1 MSESVNVFGIIRES
15 IVAET
20 VDCVNLVNQGELTL
34 SKKSVSKGRVP
45 EDCCKRDCCE
55 RDCSEPDDVLLVC
68 PCPVVKCVPLFLP
81 CKKVACVEKPSDCP
95 PRSLGSEVVNVT
107 AITQTLVYNVS
118 RPGVEPTY
126 ELLKIPK
133 GSLLKRF
140 TITRNCEKTCGTS
153 DNRPGYSLDERNVR
167 FLLGFID
174 DTVLNIRNETS
185 IPNMSK
191 EQASELIT
199 YITNKKT
206 PVTLPFMCRHTQ
218 ISFDISLTM
227 KQRYSTRCPGLGDN
241 YCTDTTYNLMKYI
254 FKPTFICEDDEI
266 CSVDCE
272 DSVMCNLEAEAGT
285 PVNLYPVITVT
296 CGSLLCENFC
306 FFIEYIEGPCSDQDV
321 VTVCGKVVPWPSAS
335 QRI

>member
-20 VDCVNLVNQGELTL
+20 VDCVNLVNQGGLTL
-34 SKKSVSKGRVP
+34 SKKSVSKLNEKALTKVRGP
-45 EDCCKRDCCE
+45 EDCC
-55 RDCSEPDDVLLVC
+55 DVLLVS

-81 CKKVACVEKPSDCP
+81 SKKVPCVGEGGSSDCP
-95 PRSLGSEVVNVT
+95 RGNARDPLNNVT
-107 AITQTLVYNVS
+107 AITQTLVYNAS
-118 RPGVEPTY
+118 APDAESTY

-140 TITRNCEKTCGTS
+140 TIARNCEKTCGS
-153 DNRPGYSLDERNVR
+153 GYSFDERNVR

-174 DTVLNIRNETS
+174 DTVLNLRNETS
-185 IPNMSK
+185 IPNMTRD
-191 EQASELIT
+191 QASELIT

-206 PVTLPFMCRHTQ
+206 PVTLPFMCHHTQ
-218 ISFDISLTM
+218 ISFDISVTM

-241 YCTDTTYNLMKYI
+241 YCTDTTYNLLKYI
-254 FKPTFICEDDEI
+254 FKPTFICEEDEI
-266 CSVDCE
+266 CDVDCK

-296 CGSLLCENFC
+296 CGSLLCDSFY
-306 FFIEYIEGPCSDQDV
+306 FFIEYIEAPCVEDV
-321 VTVCGKVVPWPSAS
+321 VVDDNGNVVPWPS